1 MADPAKP
8 TGRVEPCRP
17 YRIGDHARAIR
28 NRLLV
33 SMVVSVVIAA
43 AATVIVPIGLAVAVP
58 GEGGLA
64 ASSLAAI
71 VTLPVAFVIGHWALV
86 GPRRWT
92 ALEILIWG
100 GRFAAAGFSAT
111 TGIRDP
117 TDRAAAAAWLA
128 SRPADDEKD
137 PAVTYWRAYVRVL
150 TGDPDGARA
159 DVPRLEG
166 VEGYDFARAELL
178 GEIDLSE
185 GKPVDVAAVEA
196 AARAI
201 EDPFQRAIAAA
212 NLGALGAQLAWT
224 CGRDDVAPVLAVRPL
239 VGDHARGFMLRHYWL
254 PFVAVTAASAVVF
267 SIVRPF
273 G

>member
-1 MADPAKP
+1 VADAPQP

-28 NRLLV
+28 NRMLV
-33 SMVVSVVIAA
+33 SMLISVPIAA
-43 AATVIVPIGLAVAVP
+43 AATVIVPIGLALAVP

-64 ASSLAAI
+64 ASSVAAA
-71 VTLPVAFVIGHWALV
+71 VTLPAAFVIGHWALL

-100 GRFAAAGFSAT
+100 GRLAAAGFAAT

-117 TDRAAAAAWLA
+117 ADRPAAAAWLA
-128 SRPADDEKD
+128 SHPVEDEEE

-159 DVPRLEG
+159 EIARLEG
-166 VEGYDFARAELL
+166 VAGYDFARAELL

-185 GKPVDVAAVEA
+185 GKPVDLAALGA
-196 AARAI
+196 ATRAI
-201 EDPFQRAIAAA
+201 EDPFQRAFAAA
-212 NLGALGAQLAWT
+212 NLAALGAQLAWT
-224 CGRDDVAPVLAVRPL
+224 CGHDNVAPVLAVRPL
-239 VGDHARGFMLRHYWL
+239 VGTHARGFMLRHYWL